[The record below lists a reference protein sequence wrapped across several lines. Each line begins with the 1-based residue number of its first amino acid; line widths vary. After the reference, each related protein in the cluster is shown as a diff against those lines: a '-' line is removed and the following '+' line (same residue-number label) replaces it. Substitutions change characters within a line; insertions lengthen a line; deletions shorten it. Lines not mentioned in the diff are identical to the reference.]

1 MENLSKG
8 VEDIF
13 NEKDLKIK
21 KLKKLLQVMN
31 DALLEANER
40 LRKNGLAEVRK
51 SVDNIIK

>member
-1 MENLSKG
+1 MGNLSKG